1 MHNRRRWEA
10 VHQGFPCSLNSW
22 ELLHCRYIRPH
33 LESHRSA
40 ENGFPPYREQTGYR
54 SYIKDFV
61 RTHPDVIV
69 QGSVPYSEIVE
80 RLKEQYGAV
89 AIPLAEIPSMR
100 MHRYNAIN
108 LPANEALR
116 LAEEQL
122 KFSAIKIPITDKS
135 SLYTAKDY
143 VSVVGMDGKE
153 FIYLVYEDQLR
164 YHYSNSNIKALFC
177 PISIR

>member
-1 MHNRRRWEA
+1 MWN
-10 VHQGFPCSLNSW
+10 
-22 ELLHCRYIRPH
+22 
-33 LESHRSA
+33 
-40 ENGFPPYREQTGYR
+40 
-54 SYIKDFV
+54 KDFV
-61 RTHPDVIV
+61 RKHPDVIV
-69 QGSVPYSEIVE
+69 RGSVPYSEIIE
-80 RLKEQYGAV
+80 RLKEQYDAV
-89 AIPLAEIPSMR
+89 EIPLAEVPSMR

-164 YHYSNSNIKALFC
+164 YHYSNSNRLFLEIAVSRGISEADIENETENYLDYLFYIKCYLAHTHPDLSKLF
-177 PISIR
+177 SDSKEKL